1 MKHFCLVPLF
11 LLILA
16 AVACETVPVRENAAD
31 GGPHAEGEQL
41 YRQSCARCH
50 ALYMPRSFTAAE
62 WKFFVRKYGR
72 KARLSGPKRNS
83 VYGYLAAHAL
93 PG

>member
-1 MKHFCLVPLF
+1 MKHFRLVPLF

-16 AVACETVPVRENAAD
+16 AVACETVPARGDSAN
-31 GGPHAEGEQL
+31 GGPHADGEQL

-50 ALYMPRSFTAAE
+50 ALYMPRSFTAGE

-72 KARLSGPKRNS
+72 KARLSRSKRDT
-83 VYGYLAAHAL
+83 VLGYLAAHAL